1 MYANNNQTVLE
12 HFPIIELS
20 KTNGLK
26 SLVTDSA
33 ASGTAMA
40 CGEKTC
46 NGMIGISSRN
56 QKLES
61 VLEICHENGFNT
73 GLIANSTIIHAI
85 PASFYAIV
93 GS

>member
-1 MYANNNQTVLE
+1 M
-12 HFPIIELS
+12 
-20 KTNGLK
+20 
-26 SLVTDSA
+26 VTDSA

-40 CGEKTC
+40 CGEKKC

-61 VLEICHENGFNT
+61 VWEICEENGFNS
-73 GLIANSTIIHAI
+73 GLIANSTIIHAT
-85 PASFYAIV
+85 PVSFYAIV